1 MRKDIRLLKTNFSL
15 YRWPQILLH
24 PNFLCL
30 FFQTS
35 SSFWNRTKFGPSNIL
50 YLNFLIYLYHSSID
64 VILSRCAG
72 ARTTAIHRALIHSL
86 KKLPYGSFFW
96 QLMAFFF
103 FLKSGLFGGVLEKVL
118 VPKKVLGS
126 VSFRFM
132 CLIIHSE
139 EKTKLGIKATN
150 SININ

>member
-1 MRKDIRLLKTNFSL
+1 
-15 YRWPQILLH
+15 
-24 PNFLCL
+24 
-30 FFQTS
+30 
-35 SSFWNRTKFGPSNIL
+35 
-50 YLNFLIYLYHSSID
+50 
-64 VILSRCAG
+64 
-72 ARTTAIHRALIHSL
+72 
-86 KKLPYGSFFW
+86 
-96 QLMAFFF
+96 MAFFF

-150 SININ
+150 SINNLISIDT